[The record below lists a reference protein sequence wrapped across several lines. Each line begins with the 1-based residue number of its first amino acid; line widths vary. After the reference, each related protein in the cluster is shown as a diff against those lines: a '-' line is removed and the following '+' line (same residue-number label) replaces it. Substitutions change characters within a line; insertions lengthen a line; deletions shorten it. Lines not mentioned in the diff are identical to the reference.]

1 MNYYLFDV
9 KIRKNKEIF
18 TLREM
23 KKEKEFVD
31 YRNYLNIRERNINES
46 NIDTIERILDCFYVN
61 N

>member
-18 TLREM
+18 TLYEM

>member
-9 KIRKNKEIF
+9 KIRKNKEMF
-18 TLREM
+18 TLHEM

-31 YRNYLNIRERNINES
+31 YRNCLNMRERNINES